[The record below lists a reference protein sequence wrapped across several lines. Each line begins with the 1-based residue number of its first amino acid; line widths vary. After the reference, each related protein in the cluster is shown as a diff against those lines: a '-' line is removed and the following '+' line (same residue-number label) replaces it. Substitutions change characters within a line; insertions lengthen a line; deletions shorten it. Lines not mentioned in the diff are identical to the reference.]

1 MPMRSLLSFTC
12 LAFALAIVTGPAEA
26 QPKKGPAKKKAP
38 APPQK
43 REATPPDALYVPP
56 GFQIELLHTADPATE
71 GSWIAMC
78 KDDKGRLIISGQR
91 NQPILRVTL
100 KEGKVGSIE
109 KLDLPISEAMGLLY
123 AFDSLYVNG
132 AGPNGVG
139 LYRCWDRNGDGQFE
153 EVKLI
158 KAFSSTGEH
167 GIHGLAVGPD
177 GKLYVMNGNHTDVP
191 NGLSSQS
198 PHRNY
203 AEDHLLPR
211 QWDGRGHATGKLAP
225 GGYVLRADPD
235 GHEWELLLGG
245 FRNAYDITFNADGEL
260 FTFDSDMEWDW
271 GMPWYRP
278 IRVNHC
284 VSAAEFGW
292 RSGTGKWPDYY
303 PDSLPAV
310 VDIGVGS
317 PTGVCNGI
325 GAKFPAAYQK
335 AIYVLDWSY
344 GRILAVHLTPD
355 GASYTGRFENFV
367 APKGVVDP
375 NLPKRPLNVT
385 DAVIGDDGAMYFTTG
400 GRNTQGALYRVTY
413 TGTESTAP
421 ADLHDSQGAKERAER
436 QKLEAF
442 HGKQNPQA
450 IPTAWPYL
458 SSPDRF
464 LRYAARIALESQPP
478 AEWAAKAFAET
489 DPTAALTALLALA
502 RVGDRSTQPQLLAA
516 LAKFPI
522 AKLTLAQ
529 QLDKLRVLSL
539 SFIRQG
545 PPPGEAARAIAAEL
559 DAVFPAASDTLNREL
574 SQVLIYLQHPRVLSK
589 CLELMAKTT
598 LQEERMHYL
607 FHLRTLPIGFW
618 TLDQRKE
625 YLSYYTKDRSQ
636 WQHPKEMLVWFDK
649 AARPYSDGASFPNF
663 LQNFVREF
671 ASNLSPAEKEALKAE
686 IAAIDK
692 AAAVTVEIKPRP
704 FVKKWSI
711 EELAGQ
717 LDRAASRRNFGR
729 GKEAYAAAQCLKC
742 HRFGNE
748 GGSVGPDLTAIASR
762 FDRRAILES
771 ILEPSKVVSE
781 QYQNETFVTVDG
793 QLVTGRV
800 VDETKTSI
808 SVQPD
813 PLSPDR
819 VTMLKEDI
827 ESRKPSPVS
836 PMPANLID
844 VLTADEILDL
854 IAYMESA
861 GRANHPAFRK

>member
-1 MPMRSLLSFTC
+1 MRSLLALLFVAT
-12 LAFALAIVTGPAEA
+12 LLTHFAGLAEA
-26 QPKKGPAKKKAP
+26 QSKKDSAAQPPPPPPKR
-38 APPQK
+38 Q
-43 REATPPDALYVPP
+43 ATPPEAIAVLP
-56 GFQIELLHTADPATE
+56 GFKIELLHTADPATE

-78 KDDKGRLIISGQR
+78 KDNKGRLIISGQR
-91 NQPILRVTL
+91 NQPILRVSL
-100 KEGKVGSIE
+100 SDGKVSSIE
-109 KLDLPISEAMGLLY
+109 KLNLPISEAMGLLY

-132 AGPNGVG
+132 AGPQGVG

-153 EVKLI
+153 DIKLM
-158 KAFSSTGEH
+158 KSFSSTGEH

-177 GKLYVMNGNHTDVP
+177 GKLYVINGNHTDVP
-191 NGLSSQS
+191 DGLSSQS
-198 PHRNY
+198 PHRHY

-211 QWDGRGHATGKLAP
+211 QWDGRGHAAGKLAP
-225 GGYVLRADPD
+225 GGYILRTDPD
-235 GHEWELLLGG
+235 GQEWELLLGG

-292 RSGTGKWPDYY
+292 RSGTGKWPEYY

-310 VDIGVGS
+310 VNIGIGS

-325 GAKFPAAYQK
+325 GSKFPKAYQK

-367 APKGVVDP
+367 APRGLVDP
-375 NLPKRPLNVT
+375 NHQKLPLNVT
-385 DAVIGDDGAMYFTTG
+385 DLVIGDDGAMYFTTG
-400 GRNTQGALYRVTY
+400 GRNTQAALYRVSY
-413 TGTESTAP
+413 IGSESTEP
-421 ADLHDSQGAKERAER
+421 ADLHDVEGAKERAER
-436 QKLEAF
+436 RKLEAF
-442 HGKQNPQA
+442 HGKEHPQA
-450 IPTAWPYL
+450 VATAWPYL

-478 AEWAAKAFAET
+478 AEWAAKAVAET
-489 DPTAALTALLALA
+489 HPTAALTALLALA
-502 RVGDRSTQPQLLAA
+502 RVGDRATQPQLLAA

-522 AKLTLAQ
+522 ASLPLPR

-545 PPPGEAARAIAAEL
+545 PPARDAARAIAAEL
-559 DAVFPAASDTLNREL
+559 DGIFPASSDLLNREL
-574 SQVLIYLQHPRVLSK
+574 SQLLIYLQHPRVLSK
-589 CLELMAKTT
+589 CLQLMAKTN

-636 WQHPKEMLVWFDK
+636 WQHPKELLQWFEM
-649 AARPYSDGASFPNF
+649 AGRPYSDGASFPNF

-671 ASNLSPAEKEALKAE
+671 ASNLSMAEKEALKAE
-686 IAAIDK
+686 IAAIDQ
-692 AAAVTVEIKPRP
+692 AAAVTVDIKPRP
-704 FVKKWSI
+704 FVKKWTMA
-711 EELAGQ
+711 ELLGR
-717 LDRAASRRNFGR
+717 LDEVNSGRNFAR

-762 FDRRAILES
+762 FDRRAMLES
-771 ILEPSKVVSE
+771 ILEPSKVISE
-781 QYQNETFVTVDG
+781 QYQNETFITVDG
-793 QLVTGRV
+793 KVVTGRL
-800 VDETKTSI
+800 VDETATSI
-808 SVQPD
+808 AVQPD
-813 PLSPDR
+813 PLSPER
-819 VTMLKEDI
+819 VTILKTDI

-844 VLTADEILDL
+844 VLHAEEILDL
-854 IAYMESA
+854 IAYLESA
-861 GRANHPAFRK
+861 GRANHRAFRK